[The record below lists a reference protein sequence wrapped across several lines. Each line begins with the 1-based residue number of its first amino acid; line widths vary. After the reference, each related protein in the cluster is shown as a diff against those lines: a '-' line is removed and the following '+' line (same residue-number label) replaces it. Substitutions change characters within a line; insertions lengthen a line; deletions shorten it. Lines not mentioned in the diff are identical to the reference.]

1 MGWLYPLF
9 TVSNITLI
17 QKCGL
22 DAYFFLRFLRML
34 LKIFLPMAL
43 IVLPILW
50 SFRIRQSN
58 VSHHIAPRVK
68 IAQTSTGMIG
78 VAVEV
83 LNEGQNR
90 ETHR

>member
-43 IVLPILW
+43 IVLDRK
-50 SFRIRQSN
+50 S
-58 VSHHIAPRVK
+58 VV
-68 IAQTSTGMIG
+68 
-78 VAVEV
+78 
-83 LNEGQNR
+83 
-90 ETHR
+90 